1 MIVEMADFSG
11 MSDTPPKVPTLVCGT
26 RTRTQ
31 PEALLRAGRLGAAI
45 VASGI
50 ERGDKCVIMARND
63 IEFLEVSVGIASTGG
78 NPLPINTRW
87 TASEV
92 AYVLTDAQV
101 RLIFA
106 HTEFVPVLEA
116 ARELAGSDARIV
128 EIAMPPELLAE
139 GGWDLTLARP
149 TGRHDTLEDWIAA
162 HPDPVGHIEGAIA
175 QSMGVI
181 YTSGTTGKPKGVARE
196 QMTPHQL
203 LSIAGATAQRMGLAP
218 GVPMLVAGPLYHT
231 SPNAVAVLG
240 LRMGAD
246 IVIMPK
252 WNARKFLELVDH
264 HRIQQVK
271 IVPTMVSRILSVPA
285 DIRAT
290 YDLSSLTHVI
300 HSAAPCPPALKQAAI
315 DLFGDALWEF
325 YGCSE
330 AGTVTWISAAD
341 WLAHPGSVGRA
352 TDGSAVHIGDERG
365 NPLPVGEIG
374 RVWVR
379 GADYW
384 PSFEYLNHGAPHSP
398 VEGMLWV
405 GDLGYLDA
413 DGFLYLTGRDAEV
426 VIRGGVNIYPAE
438 IENAIAA
445 LDGVEDVAVFGLPD
459 PGDLGELVAAH
470 ILPRPGASFT
480 PDAVREALSR
490 QLANYK
496 VPTRIEIVHSLPRD
510 DSGKVY
516 KQQIRNRYA
525 ADVSVES
532 GAGVQ

>member
-1 MIVEMADFSG
+1 MTDDS
-11 MSDTPPKVPTLVCGT
+11 PKFPAVVCGA

-31 PEALLRAGRLGAAI
+31 PEVLLRAGRLGSAI
-45 VASGI
+45 LATGI
-50 ERGDKCVIMARND
+50 DRGDKCVIMARND
-63 IEFLEVSVGIASTGG
+63 IEFLEVSVGIAATGG

-87 TASEV
+87 TAVEA
-92 AYVLTDAQV
+92 AYVLTDAKV

-106 HTEFVPVLEA
+106 HTEFVPVIET
-116 ARELAGSDARIV
+116 ARELAGSQARIV
-128 EIAMPPELLAE
+128 EIPMVPELLDE
-139 GGWDLTLARP
+139 GGWDPALARP
-149 TGRHDTLEDWIAA
+149 TDRHDSLEDWIAA
-162 HPDPVGHIEGAIA
+162 HPEPVGHIEGAISD
-175 QSMGVI
+175 SMGVI
-181 YTSGTTGKPKGVARE
+181 YTSGTTGKPKGIARE

-218 GVPMLVAGPLYHT
+218 GVPMLVAGPLYHS

-240 LRMGAD
+240 LRMGAN

-252 WNARKFLELVDH
+252 WDARKFLRLVDT

-285 DIRAT
+285 HERAT

-300 HSAAPCPPALKQAAI
+300 HSAAPCPPALKRAAI

-330 AGTVTWISAAD
+330 AGTVTWISAAE
-341 WLAHPGSVGRA
+341 WLDHPHSVGRPA
-352 TDGSAVHIGDERG
+352 DGSAVLIGDEHG
-365 NPLPVGEIG
+365 KPLPAGEIG

-384 PSFEYLNHGAPHSP
+384 PRFEYLNQGAPQSP

-405 GDLGYLDA
+405 GDLGYLDD

-445 LDGVEDVAVFGLPD
+445 LDAVEDVAVFGIPD
-459 PGDLGELVAAH
+459 AGDLGEIVVAH
-470 ILPRPGASFT
+470 ILPRPGTIVTES
-480 PDAVREALSR
+480 DVRETLSE
-490 QLANYK
+490 QLADYK
-496 VPTRIEIVHSLPRD
+496 VPSRIEIVDSMPRD
-510 DSGKVY
+510 DSGKIY
-516 KQQIRNRYA
+516 KGQLRTRYA
-525 ADVSVES
+525 AEVSVES
-532 GAGVQ
+532 GAGLQ

>member
-1 MIVEMADFSG
+1 MI
-11 MSDTPPKVPTLVCGT
+11 DTPPKTPTLVCGA

-31 PEALLRAGRLGAAI
+31 PEALLRAGRLGSAILAA
-45 VASGI
+45 GI
-50 ERGDKCVIMARND
+50 DRGDKCVIMARND
-63 IEFLEVSVGIASTGG
+63 LEFLEVSVGIASTGA

-92 AYVLTDAQV
+92 AHVLTDAQV
-101 RLIFA
+101 RLIFS

-116 ARELAGSDARIV
+116 ARELAGSQARIV
-128 EIAMPPELLAE
+128 EIAMPPELLTE
-139 GGWDLTLARP
+139 GGWNLALAEP
-149 TGRHDTLEDWIAA
+149 TGRHDLLEDWIAA
-162 HPDPVGHIEGAIA
+162 HPEPVGHIEGAIA

-203 LSIAGATAQRMGLAP
+203 LSIAGATAERMGLAP

-240 LRMGAD
+240 LRIGAD

-252 WNARKFLELVDH
+252 WDAQKFLQLVDH

-285 DIRAT
+285 EVRAT

-300 HSAAPCPPALKQAAI
+300 HSAAPCPPALKRAAI

-330 AGTVTWISAAD
+330 AGTITWISAAE
-341 WLAHPGSVGRA
+341 WLDHPGSVGHA
-352 TDGSAVHIGDERG
+352 TDGSAVHIGDEHG
-365 NPLPVGEIG
+365 NALPVGEIG

-384 PSFEYLNHGAPHSP
+384 PRFEYLNQGAPHSP

-405 GDLGYLDA
+405 GDLGYLDE

-445 LDGVEDVAVFGLPD
+445 IDGVEDVAVFGIPD
-459 PGDLGELVAAH
+459 TGDLGEMVAAH
-470 ILPRPGASFT
+470 ILPRPGANLT
-480 PDAVREALSR
+480 ADVVRRTLSG

-496 VPTRIEIVHSLPRD
+496 VPARIEIVQSLPRD

-516 KQQIRNRYA
+516 KRQIRNRYA
-525 ADVSVES
+525 TGIS
-532 GAGVQ
+532 GVQ

>member
-1 MIVEMADFSG
+1 
-11 MSDTPPKVPTLVCGT
+11 MSDTPPKIPTLVCGA

-31 PEALLRAGRLGAAI
+31 SETLLRAGRLGAAL
-45 VASGI
+45 VANGI

-87 TASEV
+87 TANEV
-92 AYVLTDAQV
+92 AHVLTDAQV

-116 ARELAGSDARIV
+116 ARELADSDARIV
-128 EIAMPPELLAE
+128 EIVMPPELLAE
-139 GGWDLTLARP
+139 GGWDLGLAEP
-149 TGRHDTLEDWIAA
+149 TGRHDTVEDWIAA
-162 HPDPVGHIEGAIA
+162 HPDPIGHIEGAIA
-175 QSMGVI
+175 HSMGVI

-196 QMTPHQL
+196 RLTPHQL

-252 WNARKFLELVDH
+252 WDARKFLELVDR

-285 DIRAT
+285 DIRET

-300 HSAAPCPPALKQAAI
+300 HSAAPCPPALKRAAI

-330 AGTVTWISAAD
+330 AGTITWISAEE

-352 TDGSAVHIGDERG
+352 TDGSAVHIGDEQG
-365 NPLPVGEIG
+365 NPLLVGEIG

-384 PSFEYLNHGAPHSP
+384 PRFEYLNQGAPHSP

-438 IENAIAA
+438 IENAIAT

-470 ILPRPGASFT
+470 ILPRPGATLT
-480 PDAVREALSR
+480 PDAVREALSG

-496 VPTRIEIVHSLPRD
+496 VPTRIEIVRSLPRD

-525 ADVSVES
+525 ADASVES
-532 GAGVQ
+532 SAGVQ

>member
-1 MIVEMADFSG
+1 MI
-11 MSDTPPKVPTLVCGT
+11 DTPPKTPTLVCGA
-26 RTRTQ
+26 RTRSQ
-31 PEALLRAGRLGAAI
+31 PEALLRAGRLGSAILAA
-45 VASGI
+45 GI
-50 ERGDKCVIMARND
+50 DRGDKCAIMARND
-63 IEFLEVSVGIASTGG
+63 IEFLEVSVGIAATGG

-92 AYVLTDAQV
+92 AHVLTDAQV

-106 HTEFVPVLEA
+106 HTEFVPVVEA
-116 ARELAGSDARIV
+116 ARELTGSQARIV
-128 EIAMPPELLAE
+128 EIAMPAELLTE
-139 GGWDLTLARP
+139 GGWDLALAEP
-149 TGRHDTLEDWIAA
+149 TGRHDLLENWIAA
-162 HPDPVGHIEGAIA
+162 HPEPVGHIDGAIA

-203 LSIAGATAQRMGLAP
+203 LTIAGATANRMGLAP

-231 SPNAVAVLG
+231 SPNAIAVLG

-252 WNARKFLELVDH
+252 WDARTFLRLVDQ

-285 DIRAT
+285 EIRAA

-300 HSAAPCPPALKQAAI
+300 HSAAPCPPALKKAAI
-315 DLFGDALWEF
+315 ELFGDALWEF

-330 AGTVTWISAAD
+330 AGTITWISAAE
-341 WLAHPGSVGRA
+341 WLDHPGSVGRA
-352 TDGSAVHIGDERG
+352 ADGSAVRIADKQG

-374 RVWVR
+374 PVWVR

-384 PSFEYLNHGAPHSP
+384 PRFEYLNHGAPHSP
-398 VEGMLWV
+398 VEDMLWV
-405 GDLGYLDA
+405 GDLGYLDE
-413 DGFLYLTGRDAEV
+413 DGYLYLTGRDAEV

-438 IENAIAA
+438 IENVIAA
-445 LDGVEDVAVFGLPD
+445 MAGVEDVAVFGIPD
-459 PGDLGELVAAH
+459 PGDLGEMVVAH
-470 ILPRPGASFT
+470 ILPRPGASLT
-480 PDAVREALSR
+480 AAGIRETLSE

-496 VPTRIEIVHSLPRD
+496 VPARIEIVRALPRD

-525 ADVSVES
+525 TNVS
-532 GAGVQ
+532 GDLLTP

>member
-1 MIVEMADFSG
+1 
-11 MSDTPPKVPTLVCGT
+11 MSDTGSNVPTLVCGT

-45 VASGI
+45 VATGI

-92 AYVLTDAQV
+92 AHVLTDAQV

-116 ARELAGSDARIV
+116 ARDLAGSDARIV
-128 EIAMPPELLAE
+128 EIAMPLELLTE
-139 GGWDLTLARP
+139 GGWELTLAEP
-149 TGRHDTLEDWIAA
+149 TGRHETVEDWIAA
-162 HPDPVGHIEGAIA
+162 HPEPVGHIEGAIA

-181 YTSGTTGKPKGVARE
+181 YTSGTTGKPKGVARA

-252 WNARKFLELVDH
+252 WDARKFLELVDH

-285 DIRAT
+285 DIRAN

-300 HSAAPCPPALKQAAI
+300 HSAAPCPPALKLAAI

-330 AGTVTWISAAD
+330 AGTITWISAAE

-352 TDGSAVHIGDERG
+352 TDGSAVHIGDEQG

-384 PSFEYLNHGAPHSP
+384 PSFEYLNQGAPDSP

-413 DGFLYLTGRDAEV
+413 AGFLYLTGRDAEV

-470 ILPRPGASFT
+470 ILPRPGTNLT
-480 PDAVREALSR
+480 PDAVRAALSP

-496 VPTRIEIVHSLPRD
+496 LPTRIEIVHSLPRD

-532 GAGVQ
+532 GAGAQ

>member
-1 MIVEMADFSG
+1 MTD
-11 MSDTPPKVPTLVCGT
+11 DPKIATIVCGG
-26 RTRTQ
+26 RMRTQ
-31 PEALLRAGRLGAAI
+31 PEVLERAGRIGSAVLAA
-45 VASGI
+45 GI
-50 ERGDKCVIMARND
+50 GRGDKCVIMARND

-87 TASEV
+87 LAGEV
-92 AYVLTDAQV
+92 AHVLTDAKV

-106 HTEFVPVLEA
+106 HTEFVPVVEA
-116 ARELAGSDARIV
+116 ACELAGSVARIV
-128 EIAMPPELLAE
+128 EIAMAAELLTE
-139 GGWDLTLARP
+139 GGWDAGLTRP
-149 TGRHDTLEDWIAA
+149 TGRHELLQEWIDA
-162 HPDPVGHIEGAIA
+162 HPEPVGHIEGAISD
-175 QSMGVI
+175 SMGVI

-196 QMTPHQL
+196 QMSPRQL

-252 WNARKFLELVDH
+252 WDARAFLRLVDR
-264 HRIQQVK
+264 HRIRQVK

-285 DIRAT
+285 GERAN

-300 HSAAPCPPALKQAAI
+300 HSAAPCPPALKRAAI

-330 AGTVTWISAAD
+330 AGTITWISAAE
-341 WLAHPGSVGRA
+341 WLEHPGSVGRA
-352 TDGSAVHIGDERG
+352 ADGSAVLIGDERG
-365 NPLPVGEIG
+365 NPLPAGQIG

-379 GADYW
+379 GAEYW
-384 PSFEYLNHGAPHSP
+384 PRFEYLNQGAPQSP

-413 DGFLYLTGRDAEV
+413 DGYLYLTGRDAEV

-445 LDGVEDVAVFGLPD
+445 LDGVEDVAVFGIPD
-459 PGDLGELVAAH
+459 PGDLGEIVAAH
-470 ILPRPGASFT
+470 ILPRPGAKLT
-480 PDAVREALSR
+480 EDTVREALSGE
-490 QLANYK
+490 LANYK
-496 VPTRIEIVHSLPRD
+496 VPSRIEIVDSLPRD

-516 KQQIRNRYA
+516 KRQLRELSR
-525 ADVSVES
+525 
-532 GAGVQ
+532 

>member
-1 MIVEMADFSG
+1 MNQD
-11 MSDTPPKVPTLVCGT
+11 PKVASITCGA
-26 RTRTQ
+26 RERSQ
-31 PEALLRAGRLGAAI
+31 PEALARAGRIGAA
-45 VASGI
+45 VLAAGI
-50 ERGDKCVIMARND
+50 GRGDKCVIMARND
-63 IEFLEVSVGIASTGG
+63 IEFLEVSVGIAATGG

-87 TASEV
+87 VAGEV
-92 AYVLTDAQV
+92 AHVLSDAQV

-106 HTEFVPVLEA
+106 HTEFVPVVEA
-116 ARELAGSDARIV
+116 ACELAGSAARIV
-128 EIAMPPELLAE
+128 EIAMAPELLAE
-139 GGWDLTLARP
+139 GGWDAGLAEP
-149 TGRHDTLEDWIAA
+149 TGRYELLQEWIDA
-162 HPDPVGHIEGAIA
+162 HPEPVGHIEGAISD
-175 QSMGVI
+175 SMGVI

-196 QMTPHQL
+196 KMSAHQL

-240 LRMGAD
+240 LRMGAN

-252 WNARKFLELVDH
+252 WNARVFLRLVDR

-285 DIRAT
+285 HERAR

-300 HSAAPCPPALKQAAI
+300 HSAAPCPPALKRAAI
-315 DLFGDALWEF
+315 ELFGDALWEF

-330 AGTVTWISAAD
+330 AGTITWISAAE
-341 WLAHPGSVGRA
+341 WLAHPGSVGRPA
-352 TDGSAVHIGDERG
+352 DGSAVLIGDEHG
-365 NPLPVGEIG
+365 NPLPAGQIG

-384 PSFEYLNHGAPHSP
+384 PRFEYLNQGAPDSP

-405 GDLGYLDA
+405 GDLGRLDE
-413 DGFLYLTGRDAEV
+413 DGYLYLTGRDAEV

-445 LDGVEDVAVFGLPD
+445 LDGVEDVAVFGIPD
-459 PGDLGELVAAH
+459 PGDMGELVAAH
-470 ILPRPGASFT
+470 ILPRPGADLT
-480 PDAVREALSR
+480 ERGVREALSGS
-490 QLANYK
+490 LATYK
-496 VPTRIEIVHSLPRD
+496 LPSRITIVDALPRD

-516 KQQIRNRYA
+516 KRQLRA
-525 ADVSVES
+525 LAE
-532 GAGVQ
+532 